1 MYVAI
6 DIGGTKTLVCV
17 LTNEG
22 VIREQVK
29 FPTPHTY
36 SVWLKQLQETL
47 SSFEHTS
54 FKAGGVAAPG
64 IINRKKQLV
73 EDLGNLPWKNINLA
87 HDVSKITKCPMVMEN
102 DAKLGGLS
110 EAMLVRNTYKRVLYV
125 TLSTGIGLGLTVD
138 GHIDAAIGDGG
149 GKAMMIEHHDK
160 LVPWESFAAG
170 SAIVKKYGKMASE
183 IDDAETWKAIVRNLV
198 PGFLELIAVLQPEVI
213 IVGGG
218 AGRYLPKFHDF
229 LVSDLKKYETPLLE
243 IPPIQ
248 VAKRPDE
255 AVIYGCYDYAKQHFA

>member
-6 DIGGTKTLVCV
+6 DIGGTKTLVCA

-29 FPTPHTY
+29 FPTPQTY
-36 SVWLKQLQETL
+36 PAWLEVLQATL
-47 SSFEHTS
+47 DGFEHKT

-64 IINRKKQLV
+64 AINRETQEVLY
-73 EDLGNLPWKNINLA
+73 LGNLPWKNIQLP
-87 HDVSKITKCPMVMEN
+87 HDVAKITKCPMVMEN
-102 DAKLGGLS
+102 DAKLAGLS
-110 EAMLVRNTYKRVLYV
+110 EAMLVKHTYKRVLYV
-125 TLSTGIGLGLTVD
+125 TLSTGIGLGLVED
-138 GHIDAAIGDGG
+138 GRIDTNLGDGG
-149 GKAMMIEHHDK
+149 GKSIMIEHEGK

-183 IDDAETWKAIVRNLV
+183 IDDAQTWKAIVRNLV
-198 PGFLELIAVLQPEVI
+198 PGFLELIAILEPEVI

-229 LVSDLKKYETPLLE
+229 LVSDLRKYETPLLT

-248 VAKRPDE
+248 VAERPDE

>member
-29 FPTPHTY
+29 FPTPRTY
-36 SVWLKQLQETL
+36 PAWLEALQETL
-47 SSFEHTS
+47 DGFEHQN

-64 IINRKKQLV
+64 AIDRHTQEVLN
-73 EDLGNLPWKNINLA
+73 LGNLPWKNIMLA
-87 HDVSKITKCPMVMEN
+87 HDVAKITKCPMVMEN
-102 DAKLGGLS
+102 DAKLAGLS
-110 EAMLVRNTYKRVLYV
+110 EAMLVKQTYKRVLYI
-125 TLSTGIGLGLTVD
+125 TLSTGIGLGLTNN
-138 GHIDAAIGDGG
+138 GHIDTDIGDAG
-149 GKAMMIEHHDK
+149 GKAMMIEHEDK

-183 IDDAETWKAIVRNLV
+183 IDDAPTWKAIVRNLV
-198 PGFLELIAVLQPEVI
+198 PGFLELIAILEPEVI

-229 LVSDLKKYETPLLE
+229 LVSDLKKYETPLLK

-248 VAKRPDE
+248 VAERPDE

>member
-22 VIREQVK
+22 VIREEVK

-36 SVWLKQLQETL
+36 SVWLKQLEETL
-47 SSFEHTS
+47 NGFEHTS

-64 IINRKKQLV
+64 IINRQKQVV
-73 EDLGNLPWKNINLA
+73 EAFSNLPWKNVALT
-87 HDVSKITKCPMVMEN
+87 HDVAKITKCPMVMEN
-102 DAKLGGLS
+102 DAKLAGLS
-110 EAMLVRNTYKRVLYV
+110 EAMLVKDTYKRVLYI
-125 TLSTGIGLGLTVD
+125 TLSTGIGLGLVQD
-138 GHIDAAIGDGG
+138 GRIDTNVGEGG
-149 GKAMMIEHHDK
+149 GKSMMIAHDDK
-160 LVPWESFAAG
+160 LIPWETFASG

-183 IDDAETWKAIVRNLV
+183 IDDASTWKAIVRNLV
-198 PGFLELIAVLQPEVI
+198 PGFLELIAILEPQVI

-248 VAKRPDE
+248 VAERPDE